1 MDGASVEWVYSDEP
15 PKLKAVLDTLID
27 LKPSLKPSLKRV
39 SRNPNNLIIVT
50 LRNRNRILGFMII
63 EKKPGSW
70 TVKMHFN
77 SKGTL
82 YNVVLHES
90 KRLEVELL
98 PIRLKKDRL

>member
-27 LKPSLKPSLKRV
+27 LKPSLKQV

-50 LRNRNRILGFMII
+50 LRNHNRILGFMII

-90 KRLEVELL
+90 KRLGVELL
-98 PIRLKKDRL
+98 PIRLKKDGL

>member
-27 LKPSLKPSLKRV
+27 LKPSLKRV

-90 KRLEVELL
+90 KRLGVELL
-98 PIRLKKDRL
+98 PIRLKKDGL